1 MPFDSRSFRDQTV
14 PTGYGADQR
23 DRAHQAGGHQASAAQ
38 PSVDWAREI
47 VVRHVRTA
55 FPTLCAALLS
65 GSIVRAAATETSD
78 IDVVVLLPEGAG
90 SRRETTTWDGAPV
103 DLFVY
108 DPDGLTRWLGK
119 DTQGRRPVLCSLLI
133 DGHVVA
139 GDAAAAEQAKAL
151 ARKVYEAG
159 PAKLSDAE
167 LDRLRFEATD
177 LMLDLQSTVDRSEA
191 LLLAAM
197 LVQTTGDLVLNAAG
211 RWTGRGK
218 WLPRELRAYDPELA
232 RDLAAAHDDLA
243 RTGDAEM
250 LIRLVDNILARHGG
264 RMVAGRMEAG

>member
-1 MPFDSRSFRDQTV
+1 MPFDSRTLHDRTVSDRHGDDHHVDHARD
-14 PTGYGADQR
+14 
-23 DRAHQAGGHQASAAQ
+23 
-38 PSVDWAREI
+38 I
-47 VVRHVRTA
+47 VARHVRTA

-65 GSIVRAAATETSD
+65 GSIARGDATATSD
-78 IDVVVLLPEGAG
+78 IDVVVLLPAGAG
-90 SRRETTTWDGAPV
+90 SRRETTLWDGVPV

-119 DTQGRRPVLCSLLI
+119 DTQRRRPVLCSLLL
-133 DGHVVA
+133 DGLVVA
-139 GDAAAAEQAKAL
+139 GDAATAEQAKAL

-167 LDRLRFEATD
+167 LDRLRYEVTD
-177 LMLDLQSTVDRSEA
+177 LLLDLRGAVDRAET

-218 WLPRELRAYDPELA
+218 WLPRELRAYDAELA
-232 RDLAAAHDDLA
+232 ADLAAAHDDLA
-243 RTGDAEM
+243 RTGDADI
-250 LIRLVDNILARHGG
+250 LTRLVDNILGRHGG
-264 RMVAGRMEAG
+264 RMLAGRVEAG